1 MCLRTGCA
9 KGVLRSEMK
18 STIYEFGQKD
28 IFFPFATLKSNFLF
42 TSHFELY
49 FSFFEFFFFF
59 EDRRAFTDRYSFMVR
74 YSIVTRYV
82 KVRG

>member
-42 TSHFELY
+42 TSHFEVY
-49 FSFFEFFFFF
+49 FSFFEFF
-59 EDRRAFTDRYSFMVR
+59 SFSKIEELLRIDTVLWFD
-74 YSIVTRYV
+74 TR
-82 KVRG
+82 

>member
-49 FSFFEFFFFF
+49 FSFFEFF
-59 EDRRAFTDRYSFMVR
+59 SFSKIEELLRIDTVLWFD
-74 YSIVTRYV
+74 TR
-82 KVRG
+82 

>member
-28 IFFPFATLKSNFLF
+28 TFSLCYFKIKFSLYIPFRTLFL
-42 TSHFELY
+42 LLRI
-49 FSFFEFFFFF
+49 FFFF

>member
-1 MCLRTGCA
+1 M
-9 KGVLRSEMK
+9 RSEMK

-49 FSFFEFFFFF
+49 FSFFEFF
-59 EDRRAFTDRYSFMVR
+59 SFSKIEELLRIDTVLWFD
-74 YSIVTRYV
+74 TR
-82 KVRG
+82 